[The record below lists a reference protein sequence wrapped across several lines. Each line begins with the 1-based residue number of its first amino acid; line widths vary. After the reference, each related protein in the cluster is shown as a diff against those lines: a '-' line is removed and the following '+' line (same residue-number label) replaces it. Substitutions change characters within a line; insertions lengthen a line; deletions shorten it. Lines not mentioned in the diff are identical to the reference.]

1 MTLKIT
7 AMEQKRYIEELDKS
21 PITKI
26 FNFLVFIAY
35 IPIMIVPGYH
45 HAKTP
50 VALPST
56 ERACIHRDLVTSFFG
71 WIGASKSIQMPSKI
85 DGKV

>member
-7 AMEQKRYIEELDKS
+7 AMEQKRYIEELDES

-35 IPIMIVPGYH
+35 IPIRYSSY
-45 HAKTP
+45 
-50 VALPST
+50 LP
-56 ERACIHRDLVTSFFG
+56 I
-71 WIGASKSIQMPSKI
+71 I
-85 DGKV
+85 